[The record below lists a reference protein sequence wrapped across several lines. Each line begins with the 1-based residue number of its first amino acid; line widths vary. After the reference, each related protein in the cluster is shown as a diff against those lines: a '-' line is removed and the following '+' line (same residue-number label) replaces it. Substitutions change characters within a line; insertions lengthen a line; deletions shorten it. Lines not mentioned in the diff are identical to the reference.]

1 MDNIQNKIIDYVYE
15 KFIVPLDID
24 IYQTE
29 RDDIIKQLGNIEKD
43 WEEDLTDFL
52 EKLLENVKNRSSPR
66 SSPTGTGQSKVNS

>member
-1 MDNIQNKIIDYVYE
+1 MDKIQNKIIDYVYQ

-43 WEEDLTDFL
+43 WDLTEFL
-52 EKLLENVKNRSSPR
+52 ENLLENVKIQ
-66 SSPTGTGQSKVNS
+66 GQSKANS

>member
-1 MDNIQNKIIDYVYE
+1 MDKIQNKIIDYVYQ

-43 WEEDLTDFL
+43 WEIDLTEFL
-52 EKLLENVKNRSSPR
+52 ENLLENVKIQ
-66 SSPTGTGQSKVNS
+66 GQSKANS

>member
-1 MDNIQNKIIDYVYE
+1 MENIQNKIIDYVYQ

-43 WEEDLTDFL
+43 WEEDLTEFL
-52 EKLLENVKNRSSPR
+52 ENLLKN
-66 SSPTGTGQSKVNS
+66 QSKDSS

>member
-1 MDNIQNKIIDYVYE
+1 MENIQNKIIDYVYQ

-43 WEEDLTDFL
+43 WEEDLTEFL
-52 EKLLENVKNRSSPR
+52 EKLLEN
-66 SSPTGTGQSKVNS
+66 QSKDSS

>member
-1 MDNIQNKIIDYVYE
+1 MENIQNKIIDYVYQ

-43 WEEDLTDFL
+43 WEEDLTEFL
-52 EKLLENVKNRSSPR
+52 ENLLENVKN
-66 SSPTGTGQSKVNS
+66 QSKDSS

>member
-1 MDNIQNKIIDYVYE
+1 MENIQNKIIDYVYQ

-43 WEEDLTDFL
+43 WEEDLTEFL
-52 EKLLENVKNRSSPR
+52 ENLLENVKNRSSP
-66 SSPTGTGQSKVNS
+66 TGQSKDSS

>member
-1 MDNIQNKIIDYVYE
+1 MDKIQNKIIDYVYQ

-43 WEEDLTDFL
+43 WEIDLTEFL
-52 EKLLENVKNRSSPR
+52 ENLLENVKN
-66 SSPTGTGQSKVNS
+66 QSKDNS

>member
-1 MDNIQNKIIDYVYE
+1 MDKIQNKIIDYVYQ

-43 WEEDLTDFL
+43 WEIDLTEFL
-52 EKLLENVKNRSSPR
+52 ENLLENVKN
-66 SSPTGTGQSKVNS
+66 QSKANS

>member
-1 MDNIQNKIIDYVYE
+1 MENIQNKIIDYVYQ

-43 WEEDLTDFL
+43 WEEDLTEFL
-52 EKLLENVKNRSSPR
+52 ENLLENIKNRSSP
-66 SSPTGTGQSKVNS
+66 TGQSKDSS

>member
-1 MDNIQNKIIDYVYE
+1 MDNIQNKIIDYVYQ

-43 WEEDLTDFL
+43 WEEDLTEFL
-52 EKLLENVKNRSSPR
+52 ENLLENIKNRSSP
-66 SSPTGTGQSKVNS
+66 TGQSKDSS